1 MLAGLLWGFL
11 DEPCRSL
18 GMSGP
23 SQTWKRIYPCLGMRG
38 QNRTVQGGDYICGV
52 KDGVPKRSGTSG

>member
-1 MLAGLLWGFL
+1 
-11 DEPCRSL
+11 
-18 GMSGP
+18 MSGP